1 MIEIPESFNFLG
13 PKMLRWI
20 RDLYQSTQTT
30 KTSAEAHREIMMTRR
45 RYGYSLDLKKQV
57 KLRMS
62 EEMFD
67 LLQEISKKTQVMNI
81 SRLIR
86 RLLEIGLKPYEH

>member
-1 MIEIPESFNFLG
+1 
-13 PKMLRWI
+13 
-20 RDLYQSTQTT
+20 
-30 KTSAEAHREIMMTRR
+30 MMTRR

-57 KLRMS
+57 KLRIS